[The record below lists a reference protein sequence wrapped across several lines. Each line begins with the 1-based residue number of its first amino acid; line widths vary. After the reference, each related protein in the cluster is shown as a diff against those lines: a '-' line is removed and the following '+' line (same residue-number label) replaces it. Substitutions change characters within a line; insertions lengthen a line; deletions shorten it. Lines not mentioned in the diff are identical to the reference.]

1 MALKSV
7 TVPIRRRPIPWEI
20 AEFLRDAEDRVNDYI
35 EHSRTRVSGFVPC
48 DFVAAWHTLR
58 TLDDRNLAAGQMFC
72 EWGSGFGVVA
82 CLASLLGFEA
92 YGIEIEERLIGESRE
107 LADAHGL
114 PVDFA
119 LGSFIPDGTAHVI
132 DEEYSPESF
141 WLTDDTAPA
150 YDELGLWPE
159 DFDIIF
165 AYPWP
170 NEETAIDRMFDETAG
185 TGALLL
191 TYSQLDEVRI
201 RRKIR

>member
-1 MALKSV
+1 MALKSL
-7 TVPIRRRPIPWEI
+7 TVPIRRRPIPHSI
-20 AEFLRDAEDRVNDYI
+20 ASFLRDAQDRVNDYV
-35 EHSRTRVSGFVPC
+35 EHSRTRVAGFVPC

-58 TLDDRNLAAGQMFC
+58 VISNRNLAAGQVFC

-92 YGIEIEERLIGESRE
+92 YGIEIEERLIDESRD

-114 PVDFA
+114 PVEFA
-119 LGSFIPDGTAHVI
+119 LGSFIPDGTSHVI
-132 DEEYSPESF
+132 DEEYSSESF
-141 WLTDDTAPA
+141 WLSDDTAPA
-150 YDELGLWPE
+150 YDELELWPE
-159 DFDIIF
+159 DFDIVF

-201 RRKIR
+201 KRKIR